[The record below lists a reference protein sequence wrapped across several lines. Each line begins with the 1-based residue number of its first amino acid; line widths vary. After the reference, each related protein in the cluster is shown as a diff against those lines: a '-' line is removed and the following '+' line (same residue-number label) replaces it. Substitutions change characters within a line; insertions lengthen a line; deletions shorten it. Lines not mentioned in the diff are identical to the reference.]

1 MQEDTEMR
9 DYVITVNSTVDLPK
23 EWLEER
29 HVPVVPLKYTIDGE
43 TYTDMEGLSA
53 KEFFAKLREGKM
65 SVTSQVNPEEAAELL
80 EPYVK
85 DGKDV
90 LHLGFS
96 SGLSGTLNSMRIAGQ
111 MLEEKYP
118 EAKVIV
124 IDTLCA
130 CLGEGLLLYKA
141 LQQKAMGKTIDE
153 TAQWVEENK
162 LHICHNVTV
171 DDLNHLHRGGRV
183 SKTTAVLGTLV
194 QIKPIIHMDDNGK
207 LQVIGKERGRKKS
220 LNKIVDMAVEQ
231 SKGWDNDI
239 IMITHGDC
247 IEDAEYVAKLVR
259 EKMGID
265 NILINNIGTVIG
277 SNTGPG
283 VVAVFCMG
291 NKR

>member
-1 MQEDTEMR
+1 MR

-53 KEFFAKLREGKM
+53 KAFFAKLREGKM

-277 SNTGPG
+277 SHTGPG

>member
-1 MQEDTEMR
+1 MR

-29 HVPVVPLKYTIDGE
+29 HVPVIPLKYTIDGE

-53 KEFFAKLREGKM
+53 KEFFDKLREGKM
-65 SVTSQVNPEEAAELL
+65 STTSQVNPEEAADML
-80 EPYVK
+80 EPFLK
-85 DGKDV
+85 EGKDI

-96 SGLSGTLNSMRIAGQ
+96 SGLSGTLNSMKIAGE
-111 MLEEKYP
+111 MLQEKYP

-130 CLGEGLLLYKA
+130 CLGEALLLYKA
-141 LQQKAMGKTIDE
+141 LQQKEKGMNIDE
-153 TAQWVEENK
+153 LAQWVEEDK

-171 DDLNHLHRGGRV
+171 DDLHHLQRGGRI

-247 IEDAEYVAKLVR
+247 IKDAEYVAKLVR

-277 SNTGPG
+277 SHTGPG

>member
-1 MQEDTEMR
+1 MKDFI
-9 DYVITVNSTVDLPK
+9 ITVNSTVDLPK

-29 HVPVVPLKYTIDGE
+29 NVPVIPLRYTIDGQ

-53 KEFFAKLREGKM
+53 KEFFNKLREGKM
-65 SVTSQVNPEEAAELL
+65 SVTSQVNPEEAAALF
-80 EPYVK
+80 EPYAK
-85 DGKDV
+85 EGKDI

-96 SGLSGTLNSMRIAGQ
+96 SALSGTLNSMRIAGETI
-111 MLEEKYP
+111 EEKYP
-118 EAKVIV
+118 GVKVIV

-141 LQQKAMGKTIDE
+141 LQKKAEGMTIDE
-153 TAQWVEENK
+153 VAQWVEENK

-171 DDLNHLHRGGRV
+171 DDLNHLQRGGRI

-194 QIKPIIHMDDNGK
+194 QIKPIIHMDDAGS

-220 LNKIVDMAVEQ
+220 LNKIVNMAVEQ

-277 SNTGPG
+277 SHTGPG

>member
-1 MQEDTEMR
+1 MR
-9 DYVITVNSTVDLPK
+9 DYVITVNSTVDVPK

-29 HVPVVPLKYTIDGE
+29 HVPVIPLKYTIDGE

-53 KEFFAKLREGKM
+53 KEFFDKLREGKM
-65 SVTSQVNPEEAAELL
+65 STTSQVNPEEAAAEL
-80 EPYVK
+80 EPYIK
-85 DGKDV
+85 EGKDI

-96 SGLSGTLNSMRIAGQ
+96 SGLSGTLNSMKIAGE

-130 CLGEGLLLYKA
+130 CLGEALLLYKA
-141 LQQKAMGKTIDE
+141 LQQKEKSMNIDE
-153 TAQWVEENK
+153 LAGWVEENK
-162 LHICHNVTV
+162 LHVCHNVTV

-247 IEDAEYVAKLVR
+247 IDDAEYVAKLVR

-277 SNTGPG
+277 SHTGPG